1 MKIEAPKTYAKK
13 EIFMKLLHWIQ
24 KQRNR
29 KAGFTLVELIVVLVI
44 LAILAALLVPA
55 LTGYMDKAKEKQV
68 IAETRSLLTAIQTE
82 ASELYAE
89 DKIPQDNPSLQ
100 NYPALASKNDVAS
113 DGGSYFLTSDELKE
127 NYNKIVSLSELKSL
141 ENGKG
146 SFICAVDGKGK
157 VRSIIY
163 NAGNGYTGLYFAE
176 TAEYMAVKASTS
188 ENAGA
193 YDRYINKVIATHYYA
208 TNPQLDPW
216 GRTMILFQLGY
227 GNPPEYN

>member
-1 MKIEAPKTYAKK
+1 
-13 EIFMKLLHWIQ
+13 MKLLHWIQ

-89 DKIPQDNPSLQ
+89 DKIPQDNQSLQ
-100 NYPALASKNDVAS
+100 NLPPLASKNGVAS
-113 DGGSYFLTSDELKE
+113 DAGTYFLTSDELKE

-146 SFICAVDGKGK
+146 SFTCAVDGKGK

-176 TAEYMAVKASTS
+176 TAEYMAVKDSTS
-188 ENAGA
+188 EYAHA
-193 YDRYINKVIATHYYA
+193 YDHYINMVIATHYA
-208 TNPQLDPW
+208 PNPQFDLW

-227 GNPPEYN
+227 GPAPE

>member
-1 MKIEAPKTYAKK
+1 MKNRNAKDIRKK
-13 EIFMKLLHWIQ
+13 EIFMKLLHWIH

-68 IAETRSLLTAIQTE
+68 IAETRTLLTAIQTE

-89 DKIPQDNPSLQ
+89 DKIPQDNQSLQ
-100 NYPALASKNDVAS
+100 NRPTLASKNGAAS
-113 DGGSYFLTSDELKE
+113 DGGTYFLTPAELKE

-146 SFICAVDGKGK
+146 SFTCAVDGKGK

-188 ENAGA
+188 A
-193 YDRYINKVIATHYYA
+193 YDHYFNKVIATHYYA
-208 TNPQLDPW
+208 ANQQLDLW

-227 GNPPEYN
+227 GDPPEYN

>member
-1 MKIEAPKTYAKK
+1 
-13 EIFMKLLHWIQ
+13 MKLLHWIQ

-89 DKIPQDNPSLQ
+89 DKIPQDNLSLQ
-100 NYPALASKNDVAS
+100 KYPALASKNGAAS
-113 DGGSYFLTSDELKE
+113 DAGTYFLTSNELKE

-146 SFICAVDGKGK
+146 SFTCAVDGKGK

-176 TAEYMAVKASTS
+176 TAEYMAVKASTI
-188 ENAGA
+188 ENAGD
-193 YDRYINKVIATHYYA
+193 YVLYFNKVIATHYYA
-208 TNPQLDPW
+208 TYPQTDPW

-227 GNPPEYN
+227 GPAPEYN